1 MTEEQTPLK
10 LDFKP
15 DELAATNSVVSLSS
29 SGISEQDTTLLPDV
43 SFAPEGINGI
53 TVDSPR
59 NNSESQPL
67 LGRMESHPQFN
78 HFPGMC
84 YNFLIVF
91 TFD

>member
-15 DELAATNSVVSLSS
+15 DELAGATQISLSS
-29 SGISEQDTTLLPDV
+29 SIISEQENTILPEV

-53 TVDSPR
+53 TIDSPR

-67 LGRMESHPQFN
+67 LGRMESHPQYN
-78 HFPGMC
+78 HFPG
-84 YNFLIVF
+84 NIKL
-91 TFD
+91 